1 MSQIHKFSLVYDVDE
16 DRLALDTEDLEHV
29 TTRLWLTQRLCRGLI
44 GALLPMLQAS
54 ALQKVGPEHLATLQS
69 WEQAAAMAEFGKIP
83 PVKPQ
88 AESAMGLVKAVHIQ
102 PSDDGLVLTFD
113 FGADEHRVIGL
124 AHAEV
129 RQTLTVM
136 YNLQKAAGWALDL
149 WPVWISDPTAPAPA
163 DAVN

>member
-1 MSQIHKFSLVYDVDE
+1 MNRIHKFSLVYDANE
-16 DRLALDTEDLEHV
+16 DRLALDTEDLEGA

-44 GALLPMLQAS
+44 GAILPLLQTT
-54 ALQKVGPEHLATLQS
+54 ALQKVSAEHVATMQS

-83 PVKPQ
+83 PVTPRS
-88 AESAMGLVKAVHIQ
+88 ESTTGLIKAVHIQ

-113 FGADEHRVIGL
+113 FGANEHRVVGL

-136 YNLQKAAGWALDL
+136 YGLQKAGGWALDL
-149 WPVWISDPTAPAPA
+149 WPIWITDSTAPASA